1 MVGAMMWLE
10 VILQLPWL
18 ALDWLLLRD
27 TATCPECGARLYR
40 VRTSSGDSVLR
51 CKLCEKSWV
60 KKEGSLQPLVLQL
73 RRDESNGA
81 LR

>member
-1 MVGAMMWLE
+1 MWLQ

-18 ALDWLLLRD
+18 LLDWILWRGD
-27 TATCPECGARLYR
+27 VACPECGARLYR
-40 VRTSSGDSVLR
+40 VKASGGVPALR

-60 KKEGSLQPLVLQL
+60 KKESGLQPLVS
-73 RRDESNGA
+73 RVERDESKGA